1 MARLAVYK
9 YLALLVLVLTVL
21 VMVFTFCGLVGG
33 FFQPSN
39 TALAMMVYVL
49 PLLLIANLVLLAYW
63 LIRRKWLWAIMPTL
77 ALACSVHYVGTFYQ
91 VDFLGPNTTN
101 KSGLVLATYNVA
113 RFNNELSGFR
123 AQDILAEMRRQQVDV
138 FCIQEYKAKSGDHDN
153 TSSYVE
159 YFPYV
164 AKGKDDM
171 VIFSR
176 FPILKTKTISFGGDT
191 NNSAQWAELNVRGK
205 RLRIINVHLQT
216 TGISRTLHKAA
227 KADYQGALVENNSV
241 LRLIYGNYTQG
252 MVIRGRQ
259 ADMIAAE
266 RDDSKLPC
274 VICGDFND
282 VPYSYVYRT
291 VKGPLV
297 DGFQECGKGYM
308 YTYRG
313 NKQTRIDYIFH
324 DERLKGQTY
333 YKQNLTYSDHL
344 PVFMKVQL

>member
-21 VMVFTFCGLVGG
+21 VMVFTICGLLGG

-39 TALAMMVYVL
+39 TALAMLVYAL
-49 PLLLIANLVLLAYW
+49 PLLLLANVVLLAYW
-63 LIRRKWLWAIMPTL
+63 LIRRKWHWAVMP
-77 ALACSVHYVGTFYQ
+77 ALSLLCSVHYVGTFYQ
-91 VDFLGPNTTN
+91 MELFGPNASN
-101 KSGLVLATYNVA
+101 GSGLVVATYNVA

-123 AQDILAEMRRQQVDV
+123 AQDILAEMKRQQVDV
-138 FCIQEYKAKSGDHDN
+138 FCIQEYKAKSGEHDN
-153 TSSYVE
+153 TSSYME
-159 YFPYV
+159 FFPYV

-176 FPILKTKTISFGGDT
+176 FPILRTKTISFGET
-191 NNSAQWAELNVRGK
+191 NNSAQWAEVNIRGK
-205 RLRIINVHLQT
+205 RIRVINVHLQT
-216 TGISRTLHKAA
+216 TGINRTLRQAA
-227 KADYQGALVENNSV
+227 KADYQGELVEHNRV
-241 LRLIYGNYTQG
+241 LRMIYGNYTQG
-252 MVIRGRQ
+252 MVIRGQQ
-259 ADMIAAE
+259 ADLIAAE
-266 RDDSKLPC
+266 RDDSKQPC
-274 VICGDFND
+274 IVCGDFND

-297 DGFQECGKGYM
+297 DGFRECGSGYM
-308 YTYRG
+308 YTFRG

-344 PVFMKVQL
+344 PVFMKIQL